1 VDDGLSQWAAVA
13 YNARM
18 EFERLRVER
27 MFGNGGASGVLRL
40 TGPLVSESV
49 PDFYNAIRRENVPTV
64 ILDMTGVPYV
74 DSAGLGSLVSAHV
87 SRQKSGQRT
96 VLIGLNAR
104 IAHLLEITRMT
115 ELFLVFPTLEDALD
129 ALSHSGRA

>member
-1 VDDGLSQWAAVA
+1 MSPEGALP

-27 MFGNGGASGVLRL
+27 LFGDGGASGVLRVS
-40 TGPLVSESV
+40 GPLVSESV
-49 PDFYNAIRRENVPTV
+49 ADFHNAIRRENVPTV
-64 ILDMTGVPYV
+64 ILDMSGVPYI
-74 DSAGLGSLVSAHV
+74 DSAGLGSLVSAQV
-87 SRQKSGQRT
+87 SRQKSGQRM

-115 ELFLVFPTLEDALD
+115 HLFLMFPDLEDALG
-129 ALSHSGRA
+129 ALSNSAQA